1 MPLLPRLFFEFFKTG
16 LFSVGGGLA
25 TLPFLYEMSDNT
37 GWFTHADIADMIA
50 ISESTPGAIGI
61 NMSTYAGYKTA
72 GIAGGFVATLGLAMP
87 SLIIIVVIAKFL
99 SRFDENR
106 YVQRAFYGLRPAS
119 IAMIT
124 AAGLNVARVTLLD
137 ADALSALTAGGGF
150 SLSLFCLPAILL
162 AIVLFLAQQKLK
174 WHPVVFLAASAVVGI
189 LLKL

>member
-1 MPLLPRLFFEFFKTG
+1 MPLLLRLFVEFFKTG

-25 TLPFLYEMSDNT
+25 TLPFLYEMSDKT

-72 GIAGGFVATLGLAMP
+72 GIAGGFVATLGLALP
-87 SLIIIVVIAKFL
+87 SLIIIVIIARFL
-99 SRFDENR
+99 SRFDENK

-137 ADALSALTAGGGF
+137 GAEVSAFMESGTFSPALF
-150 SLSLFCLPAILL
+150 QWQAILL
-162 AIVLFLAQQKLK
+162 AVTLFVAMKYIK
-174 WHPVVFLAASAVVGI
+174 WHPVVFLAISAAIGI
-189 LLKL
+189 ALKF